1 MVSLNIP
8 RLFEELLVLIEDRFI
23 TKLKGV
29 SMKTRRHTF
38 VIAALAFC
46 LPTLAFSQLSQIQR
60 KVQEVMAMDHR
71 SEAELARDADRD
83 PVNALDFMGLEADM
97 TVIEF
102 IPAAQAYYTKILGQ
116 VLLDNGHLMA
126 IDTQGTFDR
135 WGDWIEMP
143 EMGMVHPVPID
154 NQYNMDEGRYMPGE
168 LNFGV
173 PAGTVDKFL
182 YIREYHNFNAEDKAR
197 INVSAFESLKSGGE
211 YVIIDHTK
219 RHMEANDGANGRRE
233 DPVAVIHEVQQA
245 GFVLDRVSDMFA
257 QASDDLSQEVGQIAN
272 MTDRFFL
279 VFRKP

>member
-1 MVSLNIP
+1 MPPL
-8 RLFEELLVLIEDRFI
+8 RFKLL
-23 TKLKGV
+23 KLKGIGFK
-29 SMKTRRHTF
+29 MKRCKFAMTILMF
-38 VIAALAFC
+38 LS
-46 LPTLAFSQLSQIQR
+46 PTIAFSQLSAIQS

-71 SEAELARDADRD
+71 TEAELARDADRD
-83 PVNALDFMGLEADM
+83 PVNAIDFMGLEADM

-102 IPAAQAYYTKILGQ
+102 LPAAQAYYTKILGP
-116 VLLDNGHLMA
+116 VLRDNGHLMA
-126 IDTQGTFDR
+126 IDSQGTFDR

-173 PAGTVDKFL
+173 PNGTVDKFL
-182 YIREYHNFNAEDKAR
+182 YIREYHNFNGADKAR
-197 INVSAFESLKSGGE
+197 INAAAFGALKSGGE

-219 RHMEANDGANGRRE
+219 RHMEAENGPNGRRE

-245 GFVLDRVSDMFA
+245 GFILDRVSDMFY
-257 QASDDLSQEVGQIAN
+257 QESDDLSQEVGQIPN

-279 VFRKP
+279 VFKKP

>member
-1 MVSLNIP
+1 MNTRKHKFIIV
-8 RLFEELLVLIEDRFI
+8 VL
-23 TKLKGV
+23 
-29 SMKTRRHTF
+29 
-38 VIAALAFC
+38 ALISPA
-46 LPTLAFSQLSQIQR
+46 LAFSQLSQIQQ

-71 SEAELARDADRD
+71 TEAELARDADRD
-83 PVNALDFMGLEADM
+83 PVNAIDFMGLEADM

-102 IPAAQAYYTKILGQ
+102 IPAAQAYYTKILGP

-154 NQYNMDEGRYMPGE
+154 NQFNRDEGRYMPGE

-173 PAGTVDKFL
+173 PDGTVDKFL

-197 INVSAFESLKSGGE
+197 INAKAFDSLKSGGE

-219 RHMEANDGANGRRE
+219 RHMESNNGANGRRE
-233 DPVAVIHEVQQA
+233 DPVSVIHEVQIA

-257 QASDDLSQEVGQIAN
+257 QESDDLSLEVGQIPN

>member
-1 MVSLNIP
+1 MNTRKHKFIIV
-8 RLFEELLVLIEDRFI
+8 VL
-23 TKLKGV
+23 
-29 SMKTRRHTF
+29 
-38 VIAALAFC
+38 ALISPA
-46 LPTLAFSQLSQIQR
+46 LAFSQLSQIQQ

-71 SEAELARDADRD
+71 TEAELARDADRD
-83 PVNALDFMGLEADM
+83 PVNAVDFMGLEADM

-102 IPAAQAYYTKILGQ
+102 IPAAQAYYTKILGP

-154 NQYNMDEGRYMPGE
+154 NQFNRDEGRYMPGE

-173 PAGTVDKFL
+173 PDGTVDKFL

-197 INVSAFESLKSGGE
+197 INAKAFDSLKSGGE

-219 RHMEANDGANGRRE
+219 RHMESNNGANGRRE
-233 DPVAVIHEVQQA
+233 DPVSVIHEVQIA

-257 QASDDLSQEVGQIAN
+257 QESDDLSLEVGQIPN

>member
-1 MVSLNIP
+1 MNTRKHKFIIV
-8 RLFEELLVLIEDRFI
+8 VL
-23 TKLKGV
+23 
-29 SMKTRRHTF
+29 
-38 VIAALAFC
+38 ALISPA
-46 LPTLAFSQLSQIQR
+46 LAFSQLSQIQQ

-71 SEAELARDADRD
+71 TEAELARDADRD
-83 PVNALDFMGLEADM
+83 PVNAVDFMGLEADM

-102 IPAAQAYYTKILGQ
+102 IPAAQAYYTKILGP

-154 NQYNMDEGRYMPGE
+154 NQFNRDEGRYMPGE

-173 PAGTVDKFL
+173 PDGTVDKFL

-197 INVSAFESLKSGGE
+197 INAKAFDSLKSGGE

-219 RHMEANDGANGRRE
+219 RHMESNNGANGRRE
-233 DPVAVIHEVQQA
+233 DPVSVIHEVQRA

-257 QASDDLSQEVGQIAN
+257 QESDDLSLEVGQIPN

>member
-1 MVSLNIP
+1 MNTRKHKFIIV
-8 RLFEELLVLIEDRFI
+8 VL
-23 TKLKGV
+23 
-29 SMKTRRHTF
+29 
-38 VIAALAFC
+38 ALISPA
-46 LPTLAFSQLSQIQR
+46 LAFSQLSQIQQ

-71 SEAELARDADRD
+71 TEAELARDADRD
-83 PVNALDFMGLEADM
+83 PVNAVDFMGLEADM

-102 IPAAQAYYTKILGQ
+102 IPAAQAYYTKILGP
-116 VLLDNGHLMA
+116 VLVDNGHLMA

-154 NQYNMDEGRYMPGE
+154 NQFNRDEGRYMPGE

-173 PAGTVDKFL
+173 PDGTVDKFL

-197 INVSAFESLKSGGE
+197 INAKAFDSLKSGGE

-219 RHMEANDGANGRRE
+219 RHMESNNGANGRRE
-233 DPVAVIHEVQQA
+233 DPVSVIHEVQIA

-257 QASDDLSQEVGQIAN
+257 QESDDLSLEVGQIPN

>member
-1 MVSLNIP
+1 MNTRKHQFIIA
-8 RLFEELLVLIEDRFI
+8 VL
-23 TKLKGV
+23 
-29 SMKTRRHTF
+29 
-38 VIAALAFC
+38 ALISPA
-46 LPTLAFSQLSQIQR
+46 LAFSQLSQIQQ
-60 KVQEVMAMDHR
+60 KVREVMAMDHR

-83 PVNALDFMGLEADM
+83 PVNAVDFMGLEADM

-102 IPAAQAYYTKILGQ
+102 IPAAQAYYTKILGP
-116 VLLDNGHLMA
+116 VLRDNGHLMA
-126 IDTQGTFDR
+126 IDTEGTFDR

-154 NQYNMDEGRYMPGE
+154 NQFNRDEGRYMPGE

-173 PAGTVDKFL
+173 PDGTVDKFL

-197 INVSAFESLKSGGE
+197 INAKAFDSLKSGGE

-219 RHMEANDGANGRRE
+219 RHMESNNGANGRRE
-233 DPVAVIHEVQQA
+233 DPVSVIHEVQRA

-257 QASDDLSQEVGQIAN
+257 KESDDLSLEVGQIPN

>member
-1 MVSLNIP
+1 M
-8 RLFEELLVLIEDRFI
+8 
-23 TKLKGV
+23 
-29 SMKTRRHTF
+29 
-38 VIAALAFC
+38 
-46 LPTLAFSQLSQIQR
+46 
-60 KVQEVMAMDHR
+60 
-71 SEAELARDADRD
+71 
-83 PVNALDFMGLEADM
+83 
-97 TVIEF
+97 IEF
-102 IPAAQAYYTKILGQ
+102 IPAAQAYYTKILGP
-116 VLLDNGHLMA
+116 VLVDNGHLMA

>member
-1 MVSLNIP
+1 MNTRKHKFIIAVLALVSP
-8 RLFEELLVLIEDRFI
+8 
-23 TKLKGV
+23 
-29 SMKTRRHTF
+29 
-38 VIAALAFC
+38 A
-46 LPTLAFSQLSQIQR
+46 LAFSQLSQIQQ

-71 SEAELARDADRD
+71 TEAELARDADRD
-83 PVNALDFMGLEADM
+83 PVNAVDFMGLEADM

-102 IPAAQAYYTKILGQ
+102 IPAAQAYYTKILGP

-154 NQYNMDEGRYMPGE
+154 NQFNRDEGRYMPGE

-173 PAGTVDKFL
+173 PDGTVDKFL

-197 INVSAFESLKSGGE
+197 INAKAFDSLKSGGE

-219 RHMEANDGANGRRE
+219 RHMESNNGANGRRE
-233 DPVAVIHEVQQA
+233 DPVSVIHEVQMA

-257 QASDDLSQEVGQIAN
+257 QESDDLSLEVGQIPN

>member
-1 MVSLNIP
+1 
-8 RLFEELLVLIEDRFI
+8 
-23 TKLKGV
+23 
-29 SMKTRRHTF
+29 
-38 VIAALAFC
+38 
-46 LPTLAFSQLSQIQR
+46 
-60 KVQEVMAMDHR
+60 MAMDHR

-102 IPAAQAYYTKILGQ
+102 IPAAQAYYTKILGP
-116 VLLDNGHLMA
+116 VLVDNGHLMA

-197 INVSAFESLKSGGE
+197 IN
-211 YVIIDHTK
+211 DHTK